1 MKTKMAIANNVATIA
16 EVNEGQK
23 WLSENLVPSI
33 TAHFPDWQGKSVH
46 SGEIFLQDPDFCT
59 PLGKNVR
66 PGVSLVVSLV
76 SQREGRNFEGLAK
89 KLAEGLSAI
98 LNVPVFA
105 QISIDNGQ
113 LVEYNTAGQN
123 A

>member
-1 MKTKMAIANNVATIA
+1 MAIATNVTTIA
-16 EVNEGQK
+16 EVNKGQK
-23 WLSENLVPSI
+23 WLSENLVSLI
-33 TAHFPDWQGKSVH
+33 TEHFPDWQGKQVH
-46 SGEIFLQDPDFCT
+46 AGEIFLQDPDYCA
-59 PLGKNVR
+59 PLGEKVL